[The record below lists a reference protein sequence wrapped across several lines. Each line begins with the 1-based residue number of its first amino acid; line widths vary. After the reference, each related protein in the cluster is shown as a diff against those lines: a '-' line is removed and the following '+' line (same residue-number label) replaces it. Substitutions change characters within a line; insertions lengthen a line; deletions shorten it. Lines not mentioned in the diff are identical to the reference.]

1 MSNAMTMNDLIV
13 CCIYRFVTLTTDYS
27 GGGGDQREGVLL
39 NVSPRLLGLIHEALH
54 YTRHP
59 SRVESCR
66 KLQKIDANNE
76 HHGI

>member
-1 MSNAMTMNDLIV
+1 MTMNDLIV

-27 GGGGDQREGVLL
+27 GGGGGDQREGVLL

-54 YTRHP
+54 YTRHT